1 LKVFIYRLKN
11 YWWYNSNNQ
20 DLAYYVNR
28 QYEFLEEEKTVDTHN
43 GKGNFS
49 LTVPNDKYGNY
60 FIRILDTESGHSTGK
75 TIWIDWPNWRSRS
88 NNNSE
93 SAAILNFKADKVAY
107 KVGETAE
114 ITIPSSLEGKALVS
128 FENGFKVIERKW
140 IDTENNQTRFKFK
153 ITEEMAPNF
162 YVNISLLQPHNATK
176 NDMPIRMYG
185 VIPISV
191 ENPERKLTPEIK
203 SPETIRPN
211 SNYTVAVS
219 EKSNQPMTY
228 TLAVVDEGLLDITNF
243 GTPDIYKFF
252 NQKQALGVNT
262 WDIFNY
268 VLGAYGRRIESVFT
282 IGGDQALSNTNK
294 EKINRFK
301 PVVTFPGPFTLK
313 QGESKSHKIQT
324 ENYIGSVK
332 VMVVAGNES
341 SFGSAEKTISVRQPL
356 MTLTTIPRV
365 LN

>member
-1 LKVFIYRLKN
+1 
-11 YWWYNSNNQ
+11 
-20 DLAYYVNR
+20 
-28 QYEFLEEEKTVDTHN
+28 
-43 GKGNFS
+43 
-49 LTVPNDKYGNY
+49 
-60 FIRILDTESGHSTGK
+60 
-75 TIWIDWPNWRSRS
+75 
-88 NNNSE
+88 
-93 SAAILNFKADKVAY
+93 
-107 KVGETAE
+107 
-114 ITIPSSLEGKALVS
+114 
-128 FENGFKVIERKW
+128 NGFKVIERKW

-203 SPETIRPN
+203 SPESIRPN
-211 SNYTVAVS
+211 SNYTVVVS

-243 GTPDIYKFF
+243 GTPDIYNFF

-268 VLGAYGRRIESVFT
+268 VLGAYGGRIESVFT
-282 IGGDQALSNTNK
+282 IGGDQALSNSNK

-301 PVVTFPGPFTLK
+301 PVVTFLGPFTLGK
-313 QGESKSHKIQT
+313 GESRSHKIKM
-324 ENYIGSVK
+324 ENYIGSVT
-332 VMVVAGNES
+332 VMVVAGSGS
-341 SFGSAEKTISVRQPL
+341 SFGSTEKNIFVKQPL
-356 MTLTTIPRV
+356 MTLTTLPRI
-365 LN
+365 LNPGDEITLPVNVFAMENNIKNVNVSVKSNDLIQIEGGSSQNLTFSKTGDQLASFRIKVPEKLGKATLTVSAVSGKEKTSEQIEIEVRSPNPPMTFTINHEISGKQSWSSNYEPFGMAG

>member
-1 LKVFIYRLKN
+1 
-11 YWWYNSNNQ
+11 
-20 DLAYYVNR
+20 
-28 QYEFLEEEKTVDTHN
+28 
-43 GKGNFS
+43 
-49 LTVPNDKYGNY
+49 
-60 FIRILDTESGHSTGK
+60 
-75 TIWIDWPNWRSRS
+75 
-88 NNNSE
+88 
-93 SAAILNFKADKVAY
+93 
-107 KVGETAE
+107 
-114 ITIPSSLEGKALVS
+114 
-128 FENGFKVIERKW
+128 NGFKVIERKW

-203 SPETIRPN
+203 SPESIRPN
-211 SNYTVAVS
+211 SNYTVVVS

-243 GTPDIYKFF
+243 GTPDIYNFF

-268 VLGAYGRRIESVFT
+268 VLGAYGGRIESVFT

-301 PVVTFPGPFTLK
+301 PVVTFLGPFTLK
-313 QGESKSHKIQT
+313 QGESKSHKIKM

-365 LN
+365 LNPGDEMRLPVNVFAMEKNIKKVSVSVKSNDLIHFTGAQIQTMKFEKTGDQLANFKIKIPEKTGKATLTIHAVSGN